1 MNPLTD
7 MRKNKSPPKKNCIH
21 VDTFINDLWKGRK
34 IRLKTI
40 IPIISWTTRL
50 QQYTQIAY
58 SSGFINAE
66 LWKDNP
72 LKVCILYFISIRII
86 PYENKKIH
94 NDRVEDILCFR
105 LCQIPTKYRTL
116 HSNDFKLHNFVRLL
130 LFFLQI
136 CLKIKFYYET
146 TIRHVISINHLS
158 LYILW
163 TSLIWI
169 FFSDFPS
176 QPCIPPSMH
185 KHQFLQ

>member
-1 MNPLTD
+1 MDIRHELRVGVGIRFSKLHQLTSGFMNPLTD

-72 LKVCILYFISIRII
+72 LKVCILYFLSIRII

-105 LCQIPTKYRTL
+105 LCQIPTKYGTL
-116 HSNDFKLHNFVRLL
+116 HSNYFKLHNFVRLL
-130 LFFLQI
+130 LFFCKYVWKLNFITKPQY
-136 CLKIKFYYET
+136 FM
-146 TIRHVISINHLS
+146 
-158 LYILW
+158 LYL
-163 TSLIWI
+163 
-169 FFSDFPS
+169 
-176 QPCIPPSMH
+176 
-185 KHQFLQ
+185 